1 MKILSTNIAK
11 PTSIIWNGK
20 EVTTGIYKEPTNSPI
35 YLGKEG
41 VKDDE
46 ISNKKVHGGVF
57 KACYIF
63 SNDHY
68 AYWKNRYSNLDWNYG
83 MFGENLTVSGLN
95 EKEIYI
101 GDIYEI
107 GETLVQVTQPREP
120 CFKFGIKFG
129 TQNVL
134 KEFIEHGFPGT
145 YVRVLKEGF
154 VKTGNTFKLI
164 EQAKNSITTWQF
176 FDLLFSKN
184 KNEALIKLAIEN
196 EALPLKKREKIKNF
210 LKPNTLKNL

>member
-11 PTSIIWNGK
+11 PISVIWNEK
-20 EVTTGIYKEPTNSPI
+20 ELTTGIYKKPTNTPI

-41 VKDDE
+41 VHNDE
-46 ISNKKVHGGVF
+46 VSDKKVHGGTF

-63 SNDHY
+63 SETHY
-68 AYWKNRYSNLDWNYG
+68 TYWKNRYQNLDWDYG
-83 MFGENLTVSGLN
+83 MFGENLTVSNLN
-95 EKEIYI
+95 EKDIYI

-107 GETLVQVTQPREP
+107 GEALVQVTQPREP

-134 KEFIEHGFPGT
+134 KEFIEHGFSGT
-145 YVRVLKEGF
+145 YVRILKEGL
-154 VKTGNTFKLI
+154 VKNGDPIKLI
-164 EQAKNSITTWQF
+164 EQAKNSLTTWQF

-184 KNEALIKLAIEN
+184 KNETLIKRAIEN
-196 EALPLKKREKIKNF
+196 EALPLRKREKLKKFIK
-210 LKPNTLKNL
+210 

>member
-20 EVTTGIYKEPTNSPI
+20 ELTTGIYKKPTNNSI

-46 ISNKKVHGGVF
+46 VSDKKVHGGIF

-63 SNDHY
+63 SDEHY
-68 AYWKNRYSNLDWNYG
+68 AYWKNKYPNLDWDYG

-95 EKEIYI
+95 EKNINI

-107 GETLVQVTQPREP
+107 GDALVQITQPREP

-129 TQNVL
+129 TQKAL
-134 KEFIEHGFPGT
+134 KEFIEYGFPGT
-145 YVRVLKEGF
+145 YVRILKEGF
-154 VKTGNTFKLI
+154 VKKGDTFKLV
-164 EQAKNSITTWQF
+164 EQAKNSLTTWQL

-196 EALPLKKREKIKNF
+196 EALPLRKREKIKK
-210 LKPNTLKNL
+210 LIK

>member
-20 EVTTGIYKEPTNSPI
+20 ELTTGIYKKPTNSAI

-41 VKDDE
+41 VRNDE
-46 ISNKKVHGGVF
+46 VSDKKVHGGTF

-63 SNDHY
+63 SNNHY
-68 AYWKNRYSNLDWNYG
+68 AYWKERYPNLDWDYG

-101 GDIYEI
+101 GDIYKI
-107 GETLVQVTQPREP
+107 GDALVQVTQPREP

-129 TQNVL
+129 TQNAL
-134 KEFIEHGFPGT
+134 KEFIENGFPGT
-145 YVRVLKEGF
+145 YVRVLKEGI
-154 VKTGNTFKLI
+154 VKNGDTFELV
-164 EQAKNSITTWQF
+164 EQAKNSVTTWQLF
-176 FDLLFSKN
+176 HLLFSKN
-184 KNEALIKLAIEN
+184 KNKALIKLAIEN
-196 EALPLKKREKIKNF
+196 EALPLRKREK
-210 LKPNTLKNL
+210 LKKLLK

>member
-1 MKILSTNIAK
+1 MKILSTNTAK

-20 EVTTGIYKEPTNSPI
+20 ELTTGIYKKPTNSPI
-35 YLGKEG
+35 YLEKEN

-46 ISNKKVHGGVF
+46 VSDTKVHGGIF

-63 SNDHY
+63 SNEHY
-68 AYWKNRYSNLDWNYG
+68 AYWKNRYPSLDWDYG

-101 GDIYEI
+101 GDIYEVGDTI
-107 GETLVQVTQPREP
+107 VQVTQPREP

-134 KEFIEHGFPGT
+134 KEFIAHGFPGT
-145 YVRVLKEGF
+145 YVRILKEGF
-154 VKTGNTFKLI
+154 VKKGDTLKLI
-164 EQAKNSITTWQF
+164 EQARNSLTTWQL
-176 FDLLFSKN
+176 FDLLYSKN
-184 KNEALIKLAIEN
+184 KNEALVKLAIEN
-196 EALPLKKREKIKNF
+196 EALPLRKREKIKK
-210 LKPNTLKNL
+210 LIK

>member
-1 MKILSTNIAK
+1 MKVLSTNIAK
-11 PTSIIWNGK
+11 PTTIIWNGK
-20 EVTTGIYKEPTNSPI
+20 EQMTGIYKKPISKPI

-46 ISNKKVHGGVF
+46 VSDKKVHGGIF

-63 SNDHY
+63 SEAHY
-68 AYWKNRYSNLDWNYG
+68 AYWKNRYPNLDWDYG

-101 GDIYEI
+101 GDIYEV
-107 GETLVQVTQPREP
+107 GDALVQVTQPREP

-129 TQNVL
+129 NQNVL
-134 KEFIEHGFPGT
+134 KEFIEYGFPGT

-154 VKTGNTFKLI
+154 VKTGDTFKLI
-164 EQAKNSITTWQF
+164 EPAKNRVTTWQL

-184 KNEALIKLAIEN
+184 KNEALIKLAIAN
-196 EALPLKKREKIKNF
+196 EALPLRKREKIKK
-210 LKPNTLKNL
+210 LIK

>member
-1 MKILSTNIAK
+1 MKVLSTNIAK

-20 EVTTGIYKEPTNSPI
+20 ELTTGIYKKPTSNPI

-46 ISNKKVHGGVF
+46 VSDRKVHGGEF

-63 SNDHY
+63 SSEHY
-68 AYWKNRYSNLDWNYG
+68 TYWKNRYPSLDWDYG

-95 EKEIYI
+95 EKEIGI

-107 GETLVQVTQPREP
+107 GDALVQITQPREP

-129 TQNVL
+129 TQNAL

-145 YVRVLKEGF
+145 YIRILKEGV
-154 VKTGNTFKLI
+154 VKNGDTFKLI
-164 EQAKNSITTWQF
+164 EKAKNRVTTWQF

-184 KNEALIKLAIEN
+184 KSEALIKLAIEH
-196 EALPLKKREKIKNF
+196 EALPLRKREKIKKL
-210 LKPNTLKNL
+210 LKQ